1 MAASPVKAV
10 TNVTPGTPDVPSIP
24 SDISARCTL
33 LDPNDLAQYLKEK
46 KEDFVILD
54 CRPTLAYNSR
64 RIIGALGINLNPM
77 MTKRLKA
84 GVCVCARV
92 CVCVCVCVCVWC
104 AGEACLCLYMQ
115 YGEEGV

>member
-1 MAASPVKAV
+1 MAASPVKA
-10 TNVTPGTPDVPSIP
+10 TANVTPGAPDVLVVS
-24 SDISARCTL
+24 SDSSTRCNL
-33 LDPNDLAQYLKEK
+33 LDPNDLAQNLKEK

-84 GVCVCARV
+84 GRCRCG
-92 CVCVCVCVCVWC
+92 C
-104 AGEACLCLYMQ
+104 
-115 YGEEGV
+115 GV